1 MADAVIETK
10 ALTRIYRLED
20 IEVHA
25 LNGVDLRVDSGEF
38 VAIMGSSGSG
48 KSTLMHMLGCL
59 DRPTSG
65 TYRLDGVDVS
75 RLDEPELARLRSER
89 IGFVFQSFNLLART
103 PAIENVALPL
113 FYSVTAA
120 PGRADRLER
129 ARRALGWIGLGDRER
144 NHPSQLSG
152 GQQQRVAIAR
162 ALINDP
168 SLLLADEPTGNL
180 DSRTSDEIMRT
191 LQALNREHGLTVVV
205 VTHEPDIAAY
215 ADRIITM
222 KDGQIISDER
232 TDRGRALG
240 PGARAAPEKLREVPP
255 PSAARPIPKLSWTFL
270 AMAVSAAAQAIGRN
284 KMRASLTMLG
294 IFIGV
299 AALIAMV
306 AVGEGANFAV
316 KQQIASLGTNM
327 LVVIPGARTQGGVR
341 GGFGSA
347 STLTVGDAE
356 AIQREVT
363 AAVDVSYLLRGNNQ
377 VVYGSKNW
385 QTNIFGVT
393 PSYLPIT
400 NWSIGSGRSLTDED
414 LKGYAMVT
422 VIGQTIAT
430 ELYGNVSPLGTML
443 MVKGKP
449 MRVVGV
455 LAPKGQSS
463 FGQDQDDVIL
473 IPYTTAESK
482 VIGVNAPTQ
491 LASNTGLTVAAP
503 SQVNSSGGPQGQS
516 ADAQYPAPLN
526 PFNITARLTGFVNS
540 IYIQAASPEEVNTAI
555 EQVTQTLERRHR
567 IRPGDPDDFAV
578 RNLSQI
584 AQAAQGSS
592 QVMAILLATV
602 ASISLVVGG
611 IGIMNILLVSV
622 TERTREIGLRMAI
635 GARRIH
641 ILFQFLVEAV
651 LLAVTGGVAGII
663 VGVVASRVISAVAN
677 WPTLVSPAAILGG
690 FVFSAA
696 VGIFF
701 GFYPARKAAHL
712 DPIEA
717 LRYE

>member
-1 MADAVIETK
+1 
-10 ALTRIYRLED
+10 
-20 IEVHA
+20 
-25 LNGVDLRVDSGEF
+25 
-38 VAIMGSSGSG
+38 
-48 KSTLMHMLGCL
+48 
-59 DRPTSG
+59 
-65 TYRLDGVDVS
+65 
-75 RLDEPELARLRSER
+75 
-89 IGFVFQSFNLLART
+89 
-103 PAIENVALPL
+103 VALPL
-113 FYSVTAA
+113 FYSDAA
-120 PGRADRLER
+120 AASRTERLGRARK
-129 ARRALGWIGLGDRER
+129 ALSWIGLGHRER

-162 ALINDP
+162 ALINNP

-191 LQALNREHGLTVVV
+191 LQVLNREQGVTVVV
-205 VTHEPDIAAY
+205 VTHEPDVAAY
-215 ADRIITM
+215 ADRIIGM
-222 KDGQIISDER
+222 KDGLIVSDEL
-232 TDRGRALG
+232 TDRGRALA
-240 PGARAAPEKLREVPP
+240 GAERYGDNVLEISAPA
-255 PSAARPIPKLSWTFL
+255 AARPIPKLSWTFV
-270 AMAVSAAAQAIGRN
+270 AMAVHAAAQAIGRN
-284 KMRASLTMLG
+284 KLRASLTMLG

-306 AVGEGANFAV
+306 AVGEGANYAV

-327 LVVIPGARTQGGVR
+327 IVVVPGARTQGGVR

-347 STLTVGDAE
+347 SSLTVADAE
-356 AIQREVT
+356 AIQREVPG
-363 AAVDVSYLLRGNNQ
+363 AVDVSYMLRTNNQ

-400 NWSIGSGRSLTDED
+400 NWRIAAGRTMTDDD
-414 LKGYAMVT
+414 LSSYAMVT
-422 VIGQTIAT
+422 IIGQTIAT
-430 ELYGNVSPLGTML
+430 ELYGTASPLGTML

-449 MRVVGV
+449 MRVIGV

-463 FGQDQDDVIL
+463 FGSDQDDVIL
-473 IPYTTAESK
+473 IPYTTAEAK

-491 LASNTGLTVAAP
+491 LASNSGATVTAP
-503 SQVNSSGGPQGQS
+503 SQVNASGGPQGQS
-516 ADAQYPAPLN
+516 AESQYPAPLN
-526 PFNITARLTGFVNS
+526 PFNITSRLIGFVNS
-540 IYIQAASPEEVNTAI
+540 IYVQAASPEEVQDVI
-555 EQVTQTLERRHR
+555 EQVKEKLSRRHR
-567 IRPGDPDDFAV
+567 IRPGDPPDFSV

-592 QVMAILLATV
+592 QVMALLLATV

-635 GARRIH
+635 GARRVH

-651 LLAVTGGVAGII
+651 LLALTGGVAGII
-663 VGVVASRVISAVAN
+663 VGVVASRIISAVAD

-690 FVFSAA
+690 FLFSAA

>member
-1 MADAVIETK
+1 VAEAVIETEGLRK
-10 ALTRIYRLED
+10 VYHLED
-20 IEVHA
+20 IEVNA
-25 LNGVDLRVDSGEF
+25 LNGVDLRIERGEF
-38 VAIMGSSGSG
+38 VAIMGHSGSG
-48 KSTLMHMLGCL
+48 KSTLMYILGCL
-59 DRPTSG
+59 DRPTEG
-65 TYRLDGVDVS
+65 VYRLDGVDVS
-75 RLDEPELARLRSER
+75 GLDEPELARLRSER

-113 FYSVTAA
+113 FYSDAA
-120 PGRADRLER
+120 AQSRVERFAR
-129 ARRALGWIGLGDRER
+129 ARKALSWIGLGHRER

-162 ALINDP
+162 ALINNP

-191 LQALNREHGLTVVV
+191 LQALNREQEVTVVV
-205 VTHEPDIAAY
+205 VTHEPDVASY
-215 ADRIITM
+215 ADRIVSM
-222 KDGQIISDER
+222 KDGLIVSDEL

-240 PGARAAPEKLREVPP
+240 GAIRDGGNVLEIPAPV
-255 PSAARPIPKLSWTFL
+255 ATRPIPKLSWTFV

-284 KMRASLTMLG
+284 KLRASLTMLG

-306 AVGEGANFAV
+306 AVGEGANYAV

-327 LVVIPGARTQGGVR
+327 IVVVPGARTQGGVR

-347 STLTVGDAE
+347 SSLTVSDAE

-363 AAVDVSYLLRGNNQ
+363 AAVDVSYMLRGNNQ

-400 NWSIGSGRSLTDED
+400 NWRIGSGRTLTEED
-414 LKGYAMVT
+414 LSSYAMVT

-430 ELYGNVSPLGTML
+430 ELYGTASPLGTIL

-473 IPYTTAESK
+473 IPYTTAEAK

-491 LASNTGLTVAAP
+491 LSSNSGVSVTAP
-503 SQVNSSGGPQGQS
+503 SQVNASGGPQGQS
-516 ADAQYPAPLN
+516 AESQYPAPLN

-540 IYIQAASPEEVNTAI
+540 IYIQAASPELVPAAI
-555 EQVTQTLERRHR
+555 EQVTETLNRRHR
-567 IRPGDPDDFAV
+567 IRPGDPSDFAV

-592 QVMAILLATV
+592 QVMALLLATV

-651 LLAVTGGVAGII
+651 LLALTGGVAGII
-663 VGVVASRVISAVAN
+663 VGVVASRIISAVAD
-677 WPTLVSPAAILGG
+677 WPTVVSPAAILGG
-690 FVFSAA
+690 FLFSAA